1 MRSLRWAA
9 RRSAAASKA
18 SIWESELAG
27 AAARK
32 TVTHIA
38 AQRPPLVMFI
48 DGGASIAQA
57 PARLAGKEAHMQF
70 FLDTADLKEIQQGLE
85 WGMVDGIT
93 SNPSLIA
100 KEGKNYLDAVKEIAE
115 LVPGPV
121 SGEVL
126 ATDYDTMLEQAHKL
140 ATLAENVVIKVP
152 LTPDG
157 LRACRALRGEGTK
170 VNVTLCFSASQALLA
185 AKAGATYI
193 SPFIGRLDDVS
204 TDGMHLIEQVVTIYN
219 NYDFETQVL
228 VASARHP
235 LHIVQ
240 SALLGADVVTMPFKV
255 MEQLYKHPL
264 TDVGLEKFISDW
276 KKTGRSFDETAVEA
290 LADPVR
296 R

>member
-1 MRSLRWAA
+1 
-9 RRSAAASKA
+9 
-18 SIWESELAG
+18 
-27 AAARK
+27 
-32 TVTHIA
+32 
-38 AQRPPLVMFI
+38 
-48 DGGASIAQA
+48 
-57 PARLAGKEAHMQF
+57 MQF
-70 FLDTADLKEIQQGLE
+70 FLDTADIKEIQQGLE

-100 KEGKNYLDAVKEIAE
+100 KEGKNYLDTVKEIAE

-126 ATDYDTMLEQAHKL
+126 ATDYSTILEQAHKL
-140 ATLAENVVIKVP
+140 AALAKNVVIKVP

-204 TDGMHLIEQVVTIYN
+204 TEGMQLIEQVVTIYR

-240 SALLGADVVTMPFKV
+240 SAMIGADVVTMPFKV

-276 KKTGRSFDETAVEA
+276 KKTGKSFDETAVEA